1 MNTYEVKKSQFSE
14 HIDFQVMQTEVKIL
28 TIVHPYESKFH
39 PEAKFCLLQDGVN
52 HTIFQVLFYG
62 FSSVFNNDSLSIF
75 SVLGIIPG
83 AGGNAQYVTECY
95 ELRTKTK

>member
-1 MNTYEVKKSQFSE
+1 
-14 HIDFQVMQTEVKIL
+14 MQTEVKIL

-39 PEAKFCLLQDGVN
+39 PEAKFCVLQNGVN

-62 FSSVFNNDSLSIF
+62 FSSVSNNDSLSTF

-83 AGGNAQYVTECY
+83 AGEMHRV
-95 ELRTKTK
+95 LRAKGKNQVKWKREEIYILY